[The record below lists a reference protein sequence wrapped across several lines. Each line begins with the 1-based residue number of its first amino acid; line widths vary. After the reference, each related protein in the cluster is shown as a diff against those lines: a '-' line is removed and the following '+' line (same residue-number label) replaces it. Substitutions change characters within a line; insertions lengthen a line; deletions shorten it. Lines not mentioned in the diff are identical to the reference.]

1 MRLFDLL
8 AIRSKCTDTIIDGE
22 GILELL
28 GGPVGLTPFG
38 TARMPEIITRATR
51 RLEILHQQHGK
62 NFVDYFVHQ
71 FDFSNLTETD
81 MEHLKQCFSNEKD
94 FEFWRKLYFKDKEL
108 RRRRESEPYKVGP
121 PAIRLFENV
130 PSKHNQSSVT
140 LTMHVGGSGGEPGTI
155 IRRSLVWPENA
166 PATHIEYESIPSIIE
181 VALLNELGRILQ
193 ECENALREEAGVP
206 RVGEGWWSETEL
218 FYKLRQAFPEETI
231 IHHGKPAWL
240 VPQHL
245 DVYFP
250 KRNIACEYQGKQHQT
265 PVEYFGGVE
274 AFQEQQ
280 HRDAKKKQLCD
291 ENACLL
297 LYVYE
302 GYDFERLRS
311 ELVEAMISSPFK
323 KG

>member
-1 MRLFDLL
+1 MRRWTSDAYLAVGDYDNAWAYRKPPSVYFPPMRLFDLL

-81 MEHLKQCFSNEKD
+81 MEHLKQCFSDEKD

-140 LTMHVGGSGGEPGTI
+140 LTMHVGGSGGEARNDHP
-155 IRRSLVWPENA
+155 P
-166 PATHIEYESIPSIIE
+166 
-181 VALLNELGRILQ
+181 Q
-193 ECENALREEAGVP
+193 P
-206 RVGEGWWSETEL
+206 RV
-218 FYKLRQAFPEETI
+218 A
-231 IHHGKPAWL
+231 GKC
-240 VPQHL
+240 
-245 DVYFP
+245 
-250 KRNIACEYQGKQHQT
+250 ACYPH
-265 PVEYFGGVE
+265 
-274 AFQEQQ
+274 
-280 HRDAKKKQLCD
+280 
-291 ENACLL
+291 
-297 LYVYE
+297 
-302 GYDFERLRS
+302 
-311 ELVEAMISSPFK
+311 
-323 KG
+323 